1 MRASGRL
8 TADRFV
14 LRGVTASKVSANVSL
29 DAGKLEVTSVEADLL
44 GGKHRG
50 NWLADF
56 GAKPAACSGSGSLT
70 AISLGNISRLMK
82 DEWVEGSAGA
92 SYEIQGPCAADFWQ
106 SSEGTL
112 QVDVADGSLP
122 HVLLRDS
129 AKTLKIRKF
138 TAEAQLHAGTIEV
151 SEGELESPEG
161 TYEVSGTATLN
172 REIDFKMA
180 RVPAGSGVS
189 SYTIT
194 GTLADPRVTHI
205 NSTEQA
211 RLKPQP

>member
-1 MRASGRL
+1 M
-8 TADRFV
+8 
-14 LRGVTASKVSANVSL
+14 
-29 DAGKLEVTSVEADLL
+29 EADLL

>member
-1 MRASGRL
+1 GECQSRCRKAGCYVGGRRPAWRQASREL
-8 TADRFV
+8 
-14 LRGVTASKVSANVSL
+14 
-29 DAGKLEVTSVEADLL
+29 AG
-44 GGKHRG
+44 
-50 NWLADF
+50 DF
-56 GAKPAACSGSGSLT
+56 GVKPAACSGSGSLT

-151 SEGELESPEG
+151 SEGELDSPEG

-172 REIDFKMA
+172 
-180 RVPAGSGVS
+180 
-189 SYTIT
+189 
-194 GTLADPRVTHI
+194 
-205 NSTEQA
+205 
-211 RLKPQP
+211 